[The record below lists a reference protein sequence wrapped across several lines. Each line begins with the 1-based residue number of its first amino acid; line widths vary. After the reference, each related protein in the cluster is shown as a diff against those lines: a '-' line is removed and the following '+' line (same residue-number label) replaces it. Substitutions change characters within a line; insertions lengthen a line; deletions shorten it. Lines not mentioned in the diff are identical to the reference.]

1 MNDGAIKTLEFR
13 KIVEQ
18 LADQASSELGKERCL
33 SLSPYPALSEIESAQ
48 KETADAL
55 ARLLKNAGVS
65 FFANGSIF
73 ASITRLDKGST
84 VSAADLLQIA
94 RLLENT
100 ARVKQYG
107 RRDPSDTEEDSL
119 DAYFGMLEPL
129 TNLCTDIRR
138 CILSENDISD
148 DASSTLRSIRRHMKQ
163 AADKI
168 HTQLAQMVSQTYR
181 NYLQDAVITTRDG
194 RYCIPVKSEYKNNVP
209 GMIHDQSS
217 SASTFFIEPA
227 AIVNLNNELRELELQ
242 EEKEIEVIIAGLCA
256 DCGEHLFEI
265 RQDLNTIAELDFIF
279 AKGKLGL
286 AMNASRPLYNTDG
299 KIVLRKARHPL
310 LPKDSV
316 VPIDL
321 TLGDTFDLLII
332 TGPNTGGKTV
342 ALKTVGL
349 LAMMGQAGLHIPAS
363 DRSELSVFSD
373 IFADIGDE
381 QSIEQ
386 SLSTFSSHMKRI
398 VSILENA
405 DERSLCLF
413 DELGAGTDPTEG
425 AALAIAI
432 LNRLHQSAIRTV
444 ATTHYSELKIYAIR
458 ENGVMNASCEFDVET
473 LRPTYRLLIGMP
485 GKSNAFA
492 ISRKLGLSEDVIEDA
507 SMRLD
512 KKDEDLEDVLSKLEQ
527 NRILLEQE
535 QEAVS
540 KYRAE
545 AEELKS
551 SLEAKQEKLQNMRER
566 SIREAKEEARDVL
579 QEAKKLADEAIRFF
593 QKNGGN
599 ASISEMEEMRRKLR
613 EKLNDMRVVEEPEKK
628 KETVSKYKPSDFHL
642 GDDVKILSLN
652 LDGTVSSLPD
662 DKGNF
667 YAQCGIMRM
676 QTNINDVLLPEMA
689 AKDNK
694 KVKSSY
700 SGVSLK
706 RSASISTELN
716 LLGLTVDE
724 ALSKLD
730 KYLDDAYMAHLSKV
744 RIVHGKGTGALRSA
758 VQSHLK
764 KVSYVRSF
772 QLAEYG
778 EGDAGVTIVEFK

>member
-1 MNDGAIKTLEFR
+1 MNDSAIKTLEFR
-13 KIVEQ
+13 KIVER

-33 SLSPYPALSEIESAQ
+33 SLDQSVSLGEIEDAQ
-48 KETADAL
+48 TQTADAVG
-55 ARLLKNAGVS
+55 RLLKNSSVS
-65 FFANGSIF
+65 FYAGEMIF
-73 ASITRLDKGST
+73 ASLTRLDKGST
-84 VSAADLLQIA
+84 ISAAELLQIA
-94 RLLENT
+94 RLLENV
-100 ARVKQYG
+100 ARIKSYG
-107 RRDPSDTEEDSL
+107 RRDINDTGEDSL
-119 DAYFGMLEPL
+119 DTYFSMLEPL
-129 TNLCTDIRR
+129 SNLCADIRK
-138 CILSENDISD
+138 CILSEDEISD
-148 DASSTLRSIRRHMKQ
+148 DASSNLRNIRRHMRL

-168 HTQLAQMVSQTYR
+168 HSQLNQMVSQTYR
-181 NYLQDAVITTRDG
+181 NYMQDAVITMRDG

-209 GMIHDQSS
+209 GMIHDQSA

-227 AIVNLNNELRELELQ
+227 AVVNLNNELRELELQ
-242 EEKEIEVIIAGLCA
+242 EEKEIEIIISGLCA
-256 DCGEHLFEI
+256 ECSEHLLEI
-265 RQDLNTIAELDFIF
+265 RQDLDVIATLDFIF
-279 AKGKLGL
+279 AKGKLAL
-286 AMNASRPLYNTDG
+286 DMNASRPVYNTEG
-299 KIVLRKARHPL
+299 RVKLKKARHPL
-310 LPKDSV
+310 LADPV

-321 TLGDTFDLLII
+321 SLGETFDLLII

-342 ALKTVGL
+342 ALKTLGL

-363 DRSELSVFSD
+363 DQSELSVFSE

-386 SLSTFSSHMKRI
+386 SLSTFSSHMNRI
-398 VSILENA
+398 VTILNSA
-405 DERSLCLF
+405 DEDSLCLF

-432 LNRLHQSAIRTV
+432 LDRLHRQKIRTV

-458 ENGVMNASCEFDVET
+458 EPNVMNASCEFDVET
-473 LRPTYRLLIGMP
+473 LRPTYRLLIGVP

-492 ISRKLGLSEDVIEDA
+492 ISRKLGLSEEIIEDA
-507 SMRLD
+507 SKRLD

-540 KYRAE
+540 KYRKE
-545 AEELKS
+545 AEELKAS
-551 SLEAKQEKLQNMRER
+551 FESKQKKLQDMRER
-566 SIREAKEEARDVL
+566 TLREAKEEARDIL
-579 QEAKKLADEAIRFF
+579 QDAKKLADESIRFY
-593 QKNGGN
+593 QKSGN
-599 ASISEMEEMRRKLR
+599 VSSMRDMEEMRKKLR
-613 EKLNDMRVVEEPEKK
+613 EKLNDTRPVEIGEEKK
-628 KETVSKYKPSDFHL
+628 ESPFKYKPSDFHL

-652 LDGTVSSLPD
+652 LEGTVSSLPD
-662 DKGNF
+662 AKGNF
-667 YAQCGIMRM
+667 FAQCGIMRM
-676 QTNINDVLLPEMA
+676 QTNIDDVELPEKTA
-689 AKDNK
+689 GNQK
-694 KVKSSY
+694 KSSSRY
-700 SGVSLK
+700 SGVSLQ

-724 ALSKLD
+724 ALPKLD

-764 KVSYVRSF
+764 KISYVRSF